1 MLAFIAIFYTFTF
14 SPSSPLYAPKSS
26 SRSHFSRPNAHIHNP
41 GYAPASWGGDGLKNR
56 IFFTF
61 MFIEMVSWF
70 WVWVT
75 LREERKEILSRK
87 SHRRRSSHSSS
98 YSKY

>member
-1 MLAFIAIFYTFTF
+1 MIAFIAIFYSFTF
-14 SPSSPLYAPKSS
+14 SPSSPFYAPKSS
-26 SRSHFSRPNAHIHNP
+26 RSHFARPQAHIHNP

-75 LREERKEILSRK
+75 LREERKEVLSRK
-87 SHRRRSSHSSS
+87 SQRRRSSHSSS
-98 YSKY
+98 YNKY